1 MSRIIKKVLVV
12 FVVFILM
19 GSFLAPLS
27 RTKTNSIVAQESLGS
42 ADLDVLAKRGIL
54 TSYTGELLPV
64 DKVITRAEYATM
76 ISKSFIMYYLPW
88 FHLKSYSFKD
98 TPADFRGSPYIEGLL
113 KGGVVKGSGGYF
125 RPNDPVTLEEAAVIL
140 GRAFKI
146 ADFEGIP
153 DELSKFSDGSKV
165 SSWAKDYVN
174 YMVYHGFI
182 TGKDGELNP
191 KGTLTTKDVANLIVS
206 TRFPVITILHTND
219 FHMYLINTST
229 KKNISA
235 KIATIVK
242 DEREYNP
249 RTLVVDAGDA
259 IGGGPPIG
267 AFFYGKDVIETYNAI
282 GYNIATFGNHEFDW
296 GKELLKERMSE
307 AKYQY
312 ICANIIDTSTNSTLA
327 PAGSTVESFG
337 YVNLGFIGVDTTDL
351 PTLVD
356 PKGIEGLKVTDPA
369 TATNNAVSNLQG
381 KTNYNIVLSHL
392 GYDVDKT
399 FATKIS
405 GVGLI
410 IGGHSHTVLKEP
422 TVVNGVKIVQTGNY
436 GDNVGKVVLE
446 FEATPTSAKL
456 VHMSYSLMPVADT
469 IADDPDIVALLKPY
483 SEELTKKMDVVIGEA
498 LVELDGLRANIRSKE
513 TNLGDYIADW
523 MREISGADI
532 AITNGGGI
540 RASVAKGPITVG
552 TIYTIVPF
560 DNILAVVEIT
570 GKQVIDALENGYS
583 LIEKGDGRFAQ
594 ISGIRV
600 KVDRKKP
607 AGSRVVEVKLNDGT
621 PLDPNKIYKVAA
633 LDFMV
638 NGGDGYTALKPYK
651 SFKWVTGNWV
661 RDDLVEYVKAHP
673 KVTATV
679 DGRITFVDTP

>member
-1 MSRIIKKVLVV
+1 MSKIIKKAFVV

-98 TPADFRGSPYIEGLL
+98 TPADFGGSPYIEGLL

-125 RPNDPVTLEEAAVIL
+125 RPNDPVTLEEAVAMLV
-140 GRAFKI
+140 RAFKI
-146 ADFEGIP
+146 TDFEGIP
-153 DELSKFSDGSKV
+153 DELSQFSDGSKV
-165 SSWAKDYVN
+165 SSWAKDCVN

-191 KGTLTTKDVANLIVS
+191 KGTLTTKDVADLIVS

-242 DEREYNP
+242 EEKEYNP
-249 RTLVVDAGDA
+249 RTLVVDAGDI

-267 AFFYGKDVIETYNAI
+267 TFFYGKNVIETYNAI
-282 GYNIATFGNHEFDW
+282 GYDIATLGNHEFDW
-296 GKELLKERMSE
+296 GKELLEERISE
-307 AKYQY
+307 AKYEY
-312 ICANIIDTSTNSTLA
+312 ICANVIDTTTNSTFA
-327 PAGSTVESFG
+327 KSGYTIRNFG
-337 YVNLGFIGVDTTDL
+337 FLNLGFIGVDTADL
-351 PTLVD
+351 PTLVN
-356 PKGIEGLKVTDPA
+356 PAGIEGIKVIDPA
-369 TATNNAVSNLQG
+369 EATNSAVSVM
-381 KTNYNIVLSHL
+381 KDRTDYNIVLSHQ
-392 GYDVDKT
+392 GYDVDLT
-399 FATKIS
+399 FATRIS

-410 IGGHSHTVLKEP
+410 IGGHSHTELEVP
-422 TVVNGVKIVQTGNY
+422 TDVQGVKIVQTGSY
-436 GDNVGKVVLE
+436 GANVGKIVLE
-446 FEATPTSAKL
+446 FIASPAGAKL
-456 VHMSYSLMPVADT
+456 VNMSYKLIPVEDS
-469 IADDPDIVALLKPY
+469 IPDDPDIVALLKPY
-483 SEELTKKMDVVIGEA
+483 VEELARKMDAVIGEA
-498 LVELDGLRANIRSKE
+498 LVELDGLRTNIRSKE

-523 MREISGADI
+523 MRAVSGADI

-540 RASVAKGPITVG
+540 RASIPKGPITVG
-552 TIYTIVPF
+552 IIYTVVPF
-560 DNILAVVEIT
+560 DNILGVIEIT
-570 GKQVIDALENGYS
+570 GEQVLQALENGYS
-583 LIEKGDGRFAQ
+583 RIEKGDGRFAQ

-673 KVTATV
+673 QVTATV